1 MLRTPF
7 SQRLRLAAPLVL
19 AAVAVAAARPARAAE
34 GDLRR
39 DPALLRELSYID
51 ALNRNGL
58 AEYADMVL
66 RDVQARWPDARAI
79 LKTKALEQVL
89 SLGRF
94 DEAEKMIRA
103 EKDQE
108 APETWAMKLLA
119 ADFRFSRGQYPEA
132 LGAYQAF
139 FKKYAGNPPAALV
152 SSYANNSYKFVQ
164 MLLFL
169 HRDAE
174 ALKAYDALLKLK
186 DLPPQMRRQAQF
198 EYAQLLVKAAEDA
211 KPGKDGKPTKE
222 RLDYLASA
230 DKQIEGL
237 LWEQDLWFGRSV
249 ALLAHVRALRGKPE
263 EARDLVQSYM
273 EQLVSIDRQLQEQSD
288 ETGDD
293 LMGMSP
299 IAECRYLVGTI
310 LADEADAVFASA
322 KGGAL
327 SPKDEERAVGLC
339 AEAMGELV
347 NVYVQYPGFA
357 WAVEAME
364 RVEKIEAKLDELGYE
379 VQSSITPEQRATV
392 ARKQFENANSL
403 YHQNQFEKAV
413 QAFESVLKNY
423 PQVIPDSIQ
432 ALGLM
437 VQSCV
442 ELAEATDGAD
452 EKAYLMMEAESVA
465 GGLAERFA
473 RSTREGIVRAG
484 DTLRFLAG
492 FFSDHGLPELSR
504 RTMDDFFR
512 LYPTH
517 PVAADALLSEAAR
530 HYRGDPPDYAEA
542 ARLYRVLVENYGT
555 SPRSIEAMRYLGD
568 CYAKMEKTE
577 LEIAVRSNLVD
588 RLTEGAST
596 SAAVISARYS
606 LARARKNKAIAE
618 LRAAT
623 TVWDDLRRGV
633 APSAPVPGAAASDG
647 AAAGQDAAPAEPAD
661 PRAAALEALVAA
673 NRAVGAA
680 TADYNALIKI
690 LGGKDRALYESN
702 AKEKDSNNKILLAS
716 LFDSAA
722 CYASLNQPE
731 AQLSAYK
738 RRAIAMYEMVVKA
751 FPKND
756 NMPQVLLQLGTLW
769 STLPA
774 KDDAEAEV
782 NAKKAT
788 EYFDRLASD
797 YPESDQARNALY
809 RQGKALLDLGYRTQG
824 LAKFKEMINTPGGKY
839 TAQQLAA
846 AADEIFGAGDYA
858 LAEQGYVAALERS
871 TPEETALRGR
881 IGIGRARILMA
892 QERYQDARVSLESF
906 IKENPRSASVVEA
919 NEMLC
924 DACIRAAG
932 GEADRQK
939 RSEFFSTAIAAIQ
952 AMRPYKTS
960 PDEALD
966 LQLRIGGV
974 LQAQAA
980 VEAEKGDKSA
990 ANDLLR
996 NAARHYQTLVFSA
1009 DLSDMSL
1016 RKGHEQVFARAARTL
1031 AETGTYN
1038 DGTPVWED
1046 VKDLCDR
1053 YLETFPQ
1060 GESAGAV
1067 RKVLAEANAN
1077 LAVGN

>member
-1 MLRTPF
+1 MFRTPLF
-7 SQRLRLAAPLVL
+7 PRSRLTAPLLLAAITVE
-19 AAVAVAAARPARAAE
+19 AALPAAAAGA
-34 GDLRR
+34 DLRR
-39 DPALLRELSYID
+39 DPELLREIAYID

-66 RDVQARWPDARAI
+66 RDVQAKWPDARAI

-89 SLGRF
+89 TLGRF

-108 APETWAMKLLA
+108 APETWAMRLLA

-132 LGAYQAF
+132 LGAYQSF
-139 FKKYAGNPPAALV
+139 FKKYAGAPPPALV

-169 HRDAE
+169 HRESE

-222 RLDYLASA
+222 RLDALAKA

-263 EARDLVQSYM
+263 EARGLVESYM
-273 EQLVSIDRQLQEQSD
+273 EQLVSIDRQLQEQSE

-299 IAECRYLVGTI
+299 IAECRYLVGSI
-310 LADEADAVFASA
+310 LADEADAIFASA

-327 SPKDEERAVGLC
+327 APKDEEKAVGLWG
-339 AEAMGELV
+339 EAMGELV

-364 RVEKIEAKLDELGYE
+364 RVEKIEKTLDDLGYE

-392 ARKQFENANSL
+392 ARKQFENANGL

-413 QAFESVLKNY
+413 HAFEAVLKNY
-423 PQVIPDSIQ
+423 PQVVPDSIQ
-432 ALGLM
+432 AMGLL

-452 EKAYLMMEAESVA
+452 DKEYLLLEAQAVA
-465 GGLAERFA
+465 SGLAERFA
-473 RSTREGIVRAG
+473 RATRDGIIRAG
-484 DTLRFLAG
+484 DTLRSLSG
-492 FFSDHGLPELSR
+492 FFSDHGLPDASR
-504 RTMDDFFR
+504 RAMEDFFR

-530 HYRGDPPDYAEA
+530 HYRGEPPDYEEA
-542 ARLYRVLVENYGT
+542 ARLYRVLVENYGS

-577 LEIAVRSNLVD
+577 LEIDVRSNLVD
-588 RLTEGAST
+588 RLIAGNPN
-596 SAAVISARYS
+596 SAASISARYA
-606 LARARKNKAIAE
+606 LARARKNKAMAE

-623 TVWDDLRRGV
+623 TAWDEVRRG
-633 APSAPVPGAAASDG
+633 
-647 AAAGQDAAPAEPAD
+647 AAPAEAAEKTADSDNGAAPAD
-661 PRAAALEALVAA
+661 PKQAALANLVAA
-673 NRAVGAA
+673 NRAVGTA
-680 TADYNALIKI
+680 TADYNALIKM

-702 AKEKDSNNKILLAS
+702 AKEKGDNNKILLAS

-731 AQLSAYK
+731 AQLPAYK

-769 STLPA
+769 STLPS
-774 KDDAEAEV
+774 KDDAEAEA

-846 AADEIFGAGDYA
+846 AADEIFEAKDYA
-858 LAEQGYVAALERS
+858 LAEQGYAAALARA
-871 TPEETALRGR
+871 TPEEAALRGR

-892 QERYQDARVSLESF
+892 QERHLEAREALETF
-906 IKENPRSASVVEA
+906 IKDNPRSAAVVEA

-932 GEADRQK
+932 AEGDRQR
-939 RSEFFSTAIAAIQ
+939 RSELFSTAISAIQ
-952 AMRPYKTS
+952 ALRPYKTS
-960 PDEALD
+960 PAEALD
-966 LQLRIGGV
+966 LQLRIGGI
-974 LQAQAA
+974 LQAQAG
-980 VEAEKGDKSA
+980 VESEKGDK
-990 ANDLLR
+990 ANADELLR
-996 NAARHYQTLVFSA
+996 KAARHYQTLVFSA
-1009 DLSDMSL
+1009 DLSDMTL
-1016 RKGHEQVFARAARTL
+1016 RTGQEQVFSRAARTL
-1031 AETGTYN
+1031 AETKTYN

-1060 GESAGAV
+1060 GASAGDV